1 IVGIMVER
9 SIEMIVGI
17 LGILK
22 AGGAYLPIDPEY
34 PKERIEFML
43 EDSRADIVLTQSHL
57 LKKVKFKGQM
67 IDLRDKSLYQGDS
80 SNHKKIN
87 KADDLAYI
95 IYTSGS
101 TGEPKG
107 TMIRHSSV
115 INILIAL
122 YNKYPLKEV
131 DAYLFK
137 TAFTFDVSVT
147 ELFGWFYDGG
157 KLVVLKAGAEKDPKN
172 IIKVIDKNKVT
183 HINFTPSMLNL
194 FIDILDNNNIETIN
208 KLKYIFVA
216 GEAITKK
223 LVNKF
228 YKVIKKVMLE
238 NIYGPTE
245 STIYATSYSLENFKD
260 QVSVP
265 IGKPLPN
272 IYVYVL
278 GMTNN
283 VQPIGVPG
291 ELCIAGDGVAKGYLN
306 RSELTNEKFVPNP
319 FVAGKKMYR
328 TGDLVRWLPDGNLEF
343 LGRIDQQVK
352 IRGFRI
358 ELGEIEAQILKYESV
373 KEVLVIKKKG
383 KDGDK
388 YLCAYIVAEDRLV
401 ISDLRKHL
409 SKKLPEY
416 MIPSYFM
423 QLEKMPL
430 TINAKIDQK
439 ALPEPD
445 GNINTQI
452 KYVVPR
458 NEKEEKMT
466 AIWKEIIGLERIGIN
481 DNFFDIGGNSLK
493 TIRLEASIYK
503 EFGIEVPLE
512 RIFNTPRIGEL
523 VEYITNVQKYT
534 KNMFIKQPL
543 ILLNEKKRKNI
554 FAFPPLLGYAVC
566 YSYIAKLI
574 DDYSFYA
581 FDFIEDDRK
590 IEIYVNIIQ
599 KMQKEGPYVLLG
611 YSAGG
616 NLAFEVAKELT
627 ERGCEVSDIIMVD
640 SYRMFK
646 KHEETKEKDNRELS
660 QQMITTYLKGFEDYK
675 EGVMDMN
682 PIINRII
689 GRVDSYNKYLNALI
703 NKGKMKTNI
712 YLIKSTEGGIIDD
725 KEMWKWV
732 TEERVKIYQG
742 AGTHIE
748 MLTSLKHRDYNAAII
763 NDILVEIKK

>member
-1 IVGIMVER
+1 MVER